1 MCLMNTAASTVTAM
15 LVYIAK
21 SRTRGPTS
29 LYVLSRTTTTPTAP
43 PTLSAFLKPTAGT
56 FSSLMLRNKKGNA
69 YLCTLRT
76 SEPTWAGTQLQ
87 QRTSRTLILRLMG
100 GIVTQDSHSLF
111 LLGQEQRPH

>member
-1 MCLMNTAASTVTAM
+1 MNTAASTVTAM

-29 LYVLSRTTTTPTAP
+29 LFVLSRTTTTPTAP
-43 PTLSAFLKPTAGT
+43 PTMSVFLKPTAGT

-87 QRTSRTLILRLMG
+87 QQTSRTLILRLMG
-100 GIVTQDSHSLF
+100 GIVTQDLHSQF
-111 LLGQEQRPH
+111 LLGQDRRPH